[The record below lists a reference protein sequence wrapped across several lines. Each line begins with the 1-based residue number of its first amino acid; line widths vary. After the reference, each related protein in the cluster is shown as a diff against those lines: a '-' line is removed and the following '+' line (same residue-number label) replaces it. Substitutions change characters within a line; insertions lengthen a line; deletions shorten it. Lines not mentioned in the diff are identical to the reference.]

1 MCKTK
6 INRIMA
12 LLLAL
17 VMALAAVTSAL
28 AADAED
34 YTTVTGTWEY
44 DEIPAI
50 GRVTF
55 TNCNDPSNP
64 SVVVVPSVG
73 SGTFKTK
80 SVFISGDAIKNP
92 NMTVISL
99 PKEFH
104 GAWHT
109 NIYNCTKIVYRGT
122 KADWSK
128 NKPSFGDT
136 GILPRKIPVVT
147 LDGEVIDTIGPSWW
161 PADSGPLATKEYLA
175 MTALME
181 EYPNG
186 SHWSSDSFYTWKGGI
201 WNEPVGACQGFAM
214 MVSDAAFGDLPAKPI
229 TYKQWSDIRVGDIL
243 MLYRVDHAV
252 IVLEVYDDHVIAA
265 GGNVGGNVG
274 EADGRVQWGT
284 QYDKDYIEYAITN
297 VITRWPDRT
306 GATVPPADPEPTEPE
321 TPETPAEPEK
331 PTVTFTDVSADAWY
345 YDAVNWAVSKN
356 IANGTGNNQFSP
368 LKTCTHN
375 EIIVLLHRAAGNPAA
390 DANLPFTLKNA
401 WAADALKWAYSK
413 GVITA
418 SFNEN
423 APCTR
428 YDAVSYIWK
437 AFGSPTADAAVNFN
451 DVSGLDTRP
460 IAWAVSKG
468 IVNGTSPNTFSPDLI
483 CDRATIVT
491 LLHRAYR

>member
-1 MCKTK
+1 MIKTK
-6 INRIMA
+6 TNRIMA
-12 LLLAL
+12 MLLAL
-17 VMALAAVTSAL
+17 VMVLAAVTSAL

-50 GRVTF
+50 GMVTF
-55 TNCNDPSNP
+55 TNCDDPSNP
-64 SVVVVPSVG
+64 SVVVVPSAG
-73 SGTFKTK
+73 SGTFTTEA
-80 SVFISGDAIKNP
+80 VFISVGAIENP

-99 PKEFH
+99 PKEFL
-104 GAWHT
+104 GT
-109 NIYNCTKIVYRGT
+109 SPEVIYNCTKIVYRGT

-128 NKPSFGDT
+128 NKPSFGGT
-136 GILPRKIPVVT
+136 ERLPRRIPIVT

-181 EYPNG
+181 QYPND
-186 SHWSSDSFYTWKGGI
+186 SHWSFDSTYTWKGGI
-201 WNEPVGACQGFAM
+201 WYGPVDACQGFAM
-214 MVSDAAFGDLPAKPI
+214 MVSDAAFGDLPAKAI
-229 TYKQWSDIRVGDIL
+229 AYKQWSDIRVGDIL
-243 MLYRVDHAV
+243 MLSRLNHGV
-252 IVLEVYDDHVIAA
+252 IVLEVYDDYVIVAE
-265 GGNVGGNVG
+265 GNVGGKVG
-274 EADGRVQWGT
+274 EVDGRVQWGSKYSKST
-284 QYDKDYIEYAITN
+284 IEATITD
-297 VITRWPDRT
+297 VITRYPDRT
-306 GATVPPADPEPTEPE
+306 GASVTPAEPEPTEPE
-321 TPETPAEPEK
+321 TPETPVEPEK
-331 PTVTFTDVSADAWY
+331 PAVTFTDVKPTDWY

-356 IANGTGNNQFSP
+356 IANGTGNNRFSP

-375 EIIVLLHRAAGNPAA
+375 EIVVLLHRAAGNPAA
-390 DANLPFTLKNA
+390 DANLPFTPKNA

-437 AFGSPTADAAVNFN
+437 AFGSPTADAAVSFN

-468 IVNGTSPNTFSPDLI
+468 IVNGTSPNTFSPALT
-483 CDRATIVT
+483 CDRGMITT
-491 LLHRAYR
+491 LLYRAYK